1 MNDETTY
8 ALTMNEVD
16 MINLQIIEALAGRGL
31 APTIGAPAMKTI
43 IILTAFLAFLG
54 CASPY
59 QKQAQEL
66 RRAYEN
72 GEISANDYFTHLYEL
87 QVLDQQRRARI
98 ADAVSDAGK
107 SLSHINEHLHRSPT
121 IVYPL
126 NNSRSGSGTVM
137 TPNGRV
143 YYYQYSGD

>member
-1 MNDETTY
+1 
-8 ALTMNEVD
+8 
-16 MINLQIIEALAGRGL
+16 
-31 APTIGAPAMKTI
+31 MKTI
-43 IILTAFLAFLG
+43 LFLIVLLAFLG

-66 RRAYEN
+66 RRAYLN
-72 GEISANDYFTHLYEL
+72 GELSANDYFLRLNEL
-87 QVLDQQRRARI
+87 QALDQQRRARI

-126 NNSRSGSGTVM
+126 SKSRSGSGTI
-137 TPNGRV
+137 TDPSGRV